1 MAMEKALGKELQ
13 TGVDASGI
21 SGVHEQSS
29 DKNAGGELKYFYD
42 KDYNM
47 LSIYTADKHKEYS
60 FEALLEATVE
70 DKDIGDT
77 ITINNTTCVVTQWRV
92 TARNDDVKRVAIGAR
107 TVPDISDSAPAATP
121 AATPAAGNG
130 SGSGN

>member
-1 MAMEKALGKELQ
+1 MAMEKALGAALQ

-29 DKNAGGELKYFYD
+29 GKNAAGELKYYYD

-47 LSIYTADKHKEYS
+47 LSIYTVDKHKEYS
-60 FEALLEATVE
+60 FEALLETTVE

-77 ITINNTTCVVTQWRV
+77 ITINNETCVVTQWNV

-107 TVPDISDSAPAATP
+107 TVPDIT
-121 AATPAAGNG
+121 TGAG
-130 SGSGN
+130 GNS

>member
-1 MAMEKALGKELQ
+1 MAMEKALGAALQ

-29 DKNAGGELKYFYD
+29 GKNAGGELKYYYD

-47 LSIYTADKHKEYS
+47 LSIYTVDKHTEYS
-60 FEALLEATVE
+60 FEALLETSVD
-70 DKDIGDT
+70 DKEIGDT
-77 ITINNTTCVVTQWRV
+77 ITINSETCVVTQWNV

-107 TVPDISDSAPAATP
+107 TCPDIT
-121 AATPAAGNG
+121 
-130 SGSGN
+130 SGSGGGSSTSGTGGNS